1 MPTPTPTAE
10 IDTGAE
16 LARRLAIKRE
26 ITATLAD
33 GAQSTTALA
42 EQVDGVSTALVRQ
55 LADELAADGEIE
67 LCDDPVRRSRT
78 DIDNPYADW
87 EAFDEDGR
95 VGE

>member
-33 GAQSTTALA
+33 GAQSTSALA

-55 LADELAADGEIE
+55 LADELAADGEI
-67 LCDDPVRRSRT
+67 RRET
-78 DIDNPYADW
+78 NG
-87 EAFDEDGR
+87 GR
-95 VGE
+95 VGNRYALPATREVAADD